1 MLDGFTIL
9 MAEDDPGHA
18 SLIQR
23 HIKRAGIDNE
33 IIHFKDGQAVMDFL
47 QKSGSGVGHQC
58 YLLLLDIRMPK
69 LDGIEVLEMVK
80 QDCNLKSIPVIM
92 LTTTSDPDTVK
103 RCYELG
109 CVNYIVKPT
118 SVGRFAQVITELG
131 KLLQSA

>member
-9 MAEDDPGHA
+9 MAEDDAGHA

-23 HIKRAGIDNE
+23 HIKRAGINNE

-47 QKSGSGVGHQC
+47 RDPDQSTMGRY

-69 LDGIEVLEMVK
+69 LDGMEVLEKVK
-80 QDCNLKSIPVIM
+80 SDSHLKSIPVIM
-92 LTTTSDPDTVK
+92 LTTTSDPATVK

-109 CVNYIVKPT
+109 CTNYIVKPT
-118 SVGRFAQVITELG
+118 SVGKFAKVITELG
-131 KLLQSA
+131 KLLQSV